1 MECFFTGR
9 VCDVIRSKPVPAL
22 FKPEHL
28 LQIRDFII
36 MSMMK
41 RSVFV
46 AFVLLALVP
55 MIHAACWFKQN
66 KPDATHC
73 QDDEDKT
80 WHPVG
85 SKWRNS
91 QCAKCSCSV
100 DVMGCCDGWPTRVSG
115 GCSITYDYKTCT
127 YELIHVDKNVPCRA
141 VG

>member
-28 LQIRDFII
+28 LQIRDFRI

-85 SKWRNS
+85 STWRSS
-91 QCAKCSCSV
+91 QCAHCSCSV
-100 DVMGCCDGWPTRVSG
+100 DGMSCCDGWPTHVSG

-127 YELIHVDKNVPCRA
+127 YELIHLDKNVPCRA